1 MKIEILGTGCP
12 KCKTTEK
19 NVRKAV
25 EELGI
30 QAEIVKVDD
39 LQEIINRGVMM
50 TPAVF
55 IDGKAKVV
63 GRVPSPDDIK
73 KLLQKEGEK
82 LYIETDHVAF

>member
-1 MKIEILGTGCP
+1 MKIEIMGTGCP

-19 NVRKAV
+19 IVRKAV

-30 QAEIVKVDD
+30 KAEIVKVDD

-55 IDGKAKVV
+55 VDGEAKIV
-63 GRVPSPDDIK
+63 GRIPSPEEIK
-73 KLLQKEGEK
+73 KLLQKRESK
-82 LYIETDHVAF
+82 

>member
-19 NVRKAV
+19 IVRKAV

-39 LQEIINRGVMM
+39 LQKIVDRGVMM

-55 IDGKAKVV
+55 VDGEAKIV
-63 GRVPSPDDIK
+63 GHVPSLEEVK
-73 KLLQKEGEK
+73 KLLKK
-82 LYIETDHVAF
+82 